1 MGEIAPEFVQAL
13 EHRPKPNTTQAQN
26 IPLIDLSP
34 LNSLE
39 PLVAEIGDACRNWGF
54 FQVINHG
61 VPSECRKK
69 LESASKRFFS
79 MSKEEKKKIS
89 RDETNPYGYHD
100 TEHTK
105 NVRDW
110 KEVFDFTVQNP
121 TIIPASHDPDDE
133 RLRELINQWPED
145 LPELRLIVHINF
157 LLYIYMYIVNGDFEV
172 YI

>member
-1 MGEIAPEFVQAL
+1 
-13 EHRPKPNTTQAQN
+13 
-26 IPLIDLSP
+26 
-34 LNSLE
+34 
-39 PLVAEIGDACRNWGF
+39 
-54 FQVINHG
+54 
-61 VPSECRKK
+61 
-69 LESASKRFFS
+69 

>member
-1 MGEIAPEFVQAL
+1 
-13 EHRPKPNTTQAQN
+13 
-26 IPLIDLSP
+26 
-34 LNSLE
+34 
-39 PLVAEIGDACRNWGF
+39 
-54 FQVINHG
+54 
-61 VPSECRKK
+61 
-69 LESASKRFFS
+69 

-121 TIIPASHDPDDE
+121 TIIPASHDPNDE

-145 LPELRLIVHINF
+145 LPELREDRLNEFFKDQTSRIRLNYYPPCPVPHLTLGVGRHKDAGVLTILAQDNVGGLEVKRKSDGDWVFVKPVPDAYIINVGDMIQVACF
-157 LLYIYMYIVNGDFEV
+157 LV
-172 YI
+172 